1 MGQPMRLSVDSEAA
15 GWNRKMNGDSP
26 EKVGIPEADGLHL
39 TGRQQRKTRKEG
51 ESRTSRRDC
60 NPGMPTGDL
69 SIPWGLRSVAS
80 NRRKEAY
87 EGGPEE
93 GTNSKAKTT
102 QSDELQDR
110 RSRVMPV
117 EGVAHREA
125 PCLGTQPPSME
136 LEEGLETK
144 LSRIAERSRR
154 CPQEK
159 IFSLI
164 HLINEKHLKESLSGL
179 EAGKASGI
187 DGMTKEEYAKIAEQ
201 RIPELVGEMKRQAY
215 KPSGV
220 RRVYIPKANGKMRP
234 LGIPT
239 LESKLV
245 QSVMRR
251 ILEAVY
257 EPIFLDCSYGF
268 RPKRSC
274 HNALKR
280 VDEVVKTGRIHY
292 IVEADIKGYFDHVDH
307 GWLMKF
313 LEIRIADR
321 NLLRLIVRFLKA
333 GIWEDGEWKES
344 EEGTPQGGIVSPVLA
359 NVHLHY
365 VLDEW
370 FEKEYRKECKGKAE
384 LIRYADDFVAGFENK
399 EEAERFRKA
408 VEERMKAHG
417 LELEESKTR
426 TLAFSPWRY
435 GKGSEVFEFLGF
447 THYVGRSRKGY
458 FRMKRRTS
466 GKKFRMKLAA
476 FKKWLREVRCQ
487 LPLAEIWTKTRQ
499 KLLGHYRY
507 YGVTDNSKR
516 LEEYRHRVEGMLFKW
531 LNRRSQKTSMS
542 WQNFERYLKRYPLP
556 APRIY
561 VSVLA

>member
-1 MGQPMRLSVDSEAA
+1 MSSGGRRSALNWKATTADS
-15 GWNRKMNGDSP
+15 
-26 EKVGIPEADGLHL
+26 
-39 TGRQQRKTRKEG
+39 QRG
-51 ESRTSRRDC
+51 ESPASRRDC
-60 NPGMPTGDL
+60 NPGMPTNDL
-69 SIPWGLRSVAS
+69 PIPWGLRSAAS
-80 NRRKEAY
+80 INSSKGAY
-87 EGGPEE
+87 EGGSEE
-93 GTNSKAKTT
+93 ETNSKAKTT
-102 QSDELQDR
+102 QSDELRDR

-117 EGVAHREA
+117 EGVAHKEA
-125 PCLGTQPPSME
+125 TCLGTQPPNTE
-136 LEEGLETK
+136 LEERLETK
-144 LSRIAERSRR
+144 LNRIAERSRR
-154 CPQEK
+154 CPQER
-159 IFSLI
+159 FTSLM
-164 HLINEKHLKESLSGL
+164 HLINERHLKECFNGL

-187 DGMTKEEYAKIAEQ
+187 DGMTKEEYAKIAEE
-201 RIPELVGEMKRQAY
+201 RIPELVAEMKRQAY
-215 KPSGV
+215 KPAGV

-239 LESKLV
+239 LESKVV
-245 QSVMRR
+245 QSAMRR
-251 ILEAVY
+251 ILDAVY
-257 EPIFLDCSYGF
+257 EPTFLNCSYGF

-333 GIWEDGEWKES
+333 GVWEEREWKGTD
-344 EEGTPQGGIVSPVLA
+344 EGTPQGGIISPVLA
-359 NVHLHY
+359 NVYLHY

-370 FEKEYRKECKGKAE
+370 FEKEYRSKCKGKAE
-384 LIRYADDFVAGFENK
+384 LIRYADDFVVCFEK
-399 EEAERFRKA
+399 QEEAERFQKA

-426 TLAFSPWRY
+426 IVAFSPRRF
-435 GKGSEVFEFLGF
+435 GKRSGVFEFLGF

-466 GKKFRMKLAA
+466 GKKLRMKIVA
-476 FKKWLREVRCQ
+476 FKKWLKEVRCQ

-499 KLLGHYRY
+499 KILGHYRY

-531 LNRRSQKTSMS
+531 LNRRSQRLSMS
-542 WQNFERYLKRYPLP
+542 WQNFEQYLKRYPLP